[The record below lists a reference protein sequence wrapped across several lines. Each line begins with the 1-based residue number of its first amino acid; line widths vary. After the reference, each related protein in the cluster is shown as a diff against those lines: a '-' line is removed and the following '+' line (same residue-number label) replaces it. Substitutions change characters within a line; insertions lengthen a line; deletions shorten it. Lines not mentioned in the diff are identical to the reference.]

1 MSDQNVLIIQFRL
14 IQMMIYIVNLQPH
27 QQTILLRIVQYWI
40 QSGTM
45 GQEDRGLVDVV
56 VIIVQQEVEAIPG
69 QNRADKGQ

>member
-45 GQEDRGLVDVV
+45 GQKDRGLVDVV

-69 QNRADKGQ
+69 QNRADKDQ